1 MPQTALAALIQTPFA
16 SVYRMTRISENSMA
30 YVTGYI
36 TALLAFG
43 AIDIAWLLLVGPALY
58 RPTLQD
64 ILLTDLRV
72 APAVTFYLIYPV
84 GLLVFAVMPG
94 LKSGSAATAVGSAA
108 LFGAIAYATYDLTN
122 FATLRNW
129 TLQLTVL
136 DIAYG
141 AAASAFAAFVS
152 FLVVRAVSNA

>member
-1 MPQTALAALIQTPFA
+1 
-16 SVYRMTRISENSMA
+16 MA

-36 TALLAFG
+36 AALIVFSAVD
-43 AIDIAWLLLVGPALY
+43 AVWLLLMGPALY
-58 RPTLQD
+58 RPTLGD

-72 APAVTFYLIYPV
+72 APAIMFYAIYPV

-94 LKSGSAATAVGSAA
+94 LKSGSTATAVGLAA

-129 TLQLTVL
+129 TLQITVL

-141 AAASAFAAFVS
+141 AVASAFAAFVS
-152 FLVVRAVSNA
+152 LLVVRAVSNA

>member
-1 MPQTALAALIQTPFA
+1 M
-16 SVYRMTRISENSMA
+16 V

-36 TALLAFG
+36 AALIAFG
-43 AIDIAWLLLVGPALY
+43 AIDAVWLRVMGPALY
-58 RPTLQD
+58 RPTLGD
-64 ILLTDLRV
+64 ILLTDIRL
-72 APAVTFYLIYPV
+72 APAVTFYAIYPV
-84 GLLVFAVMPG
+84 GLLVFAVMPA
-94 LKSGSAATAVGSAA
+94 LKSGSTASAVGSGL

-129 TLQLTVL
+129 TLQITLL

-152 FLVVRAVSNA
+152 FLVVRAISPA

>member
-1 MPQTALAALIQTPFA
+1 
-16 SVYRMTRISENSMA
+16 MA

-36 TALLAFG
+36 TALIAFG
-43 AIDIAWLLLVGPALY
+43 AIDAVWLSLMGPALY
-58 RPTLQD
+58 RPTLGD

-72 APAVTFYLIYPV
+72 APAVTFYAIYPV

-94 LKSGSAATAVGSAA
+94 LKSGFVTSVIGSAA

-152 FLVVRAVSNA
+152 SLVVRAVANA

>member
-1 MPQTALAALIQTPFA
+1 
-16 SVYRMTRISENSMA
+16 MTYA
-30 YVTGYI
+30 TGYI
-36 TALLAFG
+36 TALIVFG
-43 AIDIAWLLLVGPALY
+43 AVDALWLSMMGPALY
-58 RPTLQD
+58 RPTLGD

-72 APAVTFYLIYPV
+72 APAIAFYAIYPI

-94 LKSGSAATAVGSAA
+94 LRSGSAVTAMGLAA

-141 AAASAFAAFVS
+141 AAASALAAFVS
-152 FLVVRAVSNA
+152 LLVVRAITTA